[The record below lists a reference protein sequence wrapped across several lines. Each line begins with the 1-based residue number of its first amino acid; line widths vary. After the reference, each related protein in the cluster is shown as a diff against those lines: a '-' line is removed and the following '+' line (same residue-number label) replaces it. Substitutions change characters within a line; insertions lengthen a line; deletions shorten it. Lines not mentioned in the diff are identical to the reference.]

1 MRNKNY
7 SIHQNNKDILKNNS
21 SQLDQRCTCECNCD
35 LFNQTATPVKY
46 FNKNKSSILEDKYI
60 SKSKIIENGSQ
71 TLKKVAEISFKPKI
85 KEFTNKRDSPKSD
98 LKCTCYEIHH
108 NEYNLSNKS
117 EFLLN
122 KQLTNPVKALKN
134 LYNANNN
141 TFIDRSINANECT
154 CDIKIGRPSLINTSL
169 QFDSNIL
176 SEFNEPIVD
185 EVSFFIIKKHIIC
198 FVRLNKCDF

>member
-7 SIHQNNKDILKNNS
+7 TIHQNNKDILKNS
-21 SQLDQRCTCECNCD
+21 SLETDPRCTCECNCA
-35 LFNQTATPVKY
+35 LFNQTTTAVKHL
-46 FNKNKSSILEDKYI
+46 NENKSSILEDKYI

-71 TLKKVAEISFKPKI
+71 LFKKVAEISLKTKI
-85 KEFTNKRDSPKSD
+85 KEFTNKRDSSKSD
-98 LKCTCYEIHH
+98 LKCTCYENSR

-134 LYNANNN
+134 LYNANPNN
-141 TFIDRSINANECT
+141 NAFSDRAINENECT
-154 CDIKIGRPSLINTSL
+154 CNIIGRTPLINI
-169 QFDSNIL
+169 FNIL

-185 EVSFFIIKKHIIC
+185 EVSYFHCSKNYKKSIFFIYFLFCKA
-198 FVRLNKCDF
+198 